1 MTDLSI
7 ASFTPPALHAPRE
20 RATDTAPANW
30 ERGTSGSFKEMEERL
45 GQGGNARP
53 DQRKGNATPPGADP
67 ATAGSGGQW
76 KPRDVSST
84 APKEA
89 RPATGQAMPL
99 ADTTKSDPL
108 ALLIDL
114 SVPIRPQV
122 DDRRNGQA
130 PEQASA
136 EVTDLFL
143 ASQIPAASVA
153 PPDRTAG
160 STHVDGEQ
168 GPVAVGDDRAEQFEK
183 SGTKSDPTA
192 ERLVLSAR
200 EIMIALA
207 GGRRERL
214 EAGPVEPNDK
224 GQPAD
229 QEATSATPSKNDP
242 ASQLLGVAAMP
253 LPAVEPQRVAPSP
266 APAHQPLSSTAS
278 SPEAPLSTDARNP
291 ATTKP
296 IDQAPREGHRQ
307 GREASVPVGGPT
319 SETGLKASEIVD
331 VESASHFAPAGS
343 AIQQVATAVR
353 ENLGPNLGPNPGP
366 ATSAPVARLE
376 AVATREA
383 TPPLQVLNL
392 KLQPESLGDVAVHMR
407 LSGETLSM
415 HIKVSDAVTL
425 ASFQSGSNKLEDLL
439 KASGYQVDKL
449 TIVAAAPPSAAD
461 QAPSGDAGARR
472 DGNPST
478 MTPSGEQSQERSGQA
493 QDGHRGGER
502 QSGFQGGFKG
512 NGGQSHEAPAP
523 RTPRAGVYL

>member
-1 MTDLSI
+1 M
-7 ASFTPPALHAPRE
+7 
-20 RATDTAPANW
+20 
-30 ERGTSGSFKEMEERL
+30 
-45 GQGGNARP
+45 
-53 DQRKGNATPPGADP
+53 
-67 ATAGSGGQW
+67 
-76 KPRDVSST
+76 
-84 APKEA
+84 
-89 RPATGQAMPL
+89 
-99 ADTTKSDPL
+99 
-108 ALLIDL
+108 
-114 SVPIRPQV
+114 
-122 DDRRNGQA
+122 
-130 PEQASA
+130 
-136 EVTDLFL
+136 
-143 ASQIPAASVA
+143 
-153 PPDRTAG
+153 
-160 STHVDGEQ
+160 
-168 GPVAVGDDRAEQFEK
+168 
-183 SGTKSDPTA
+183 
-192 ERLVLSAR
+192 
-200 EIMIALA
+200 
-207 GGRRERL
+207 
-214 EAGPVEPNDK
+214 
-224 GQPAD
+224 
-229 QEATSATPSKNDP
+229 
-242 ASQLLGVAAMP
+242 
-253 LPAVEPQRVAPSP
+253 
-266 APAHQPLSSTAS
+266 
-278 SPEAPLSTDARNP
+278 
-291 ATTKP
+291 
-296 IDQAPREGHRQ
+296 
-307 GREASVPVGGPT
+307 PVGGPT